1 MAKRKGDRWGEE
13 SAGRQKDKTETPLEK
28 QTEMLDKGTDGQ
40 KIKTVTAMDQQTKEM
55 NMEEKEQR

>member
-1 MAKRKGDRWGEE
+1 
-13 SAGRQKDKTETPLEK
+13 
-28 QTEMLDKGTDGQ
+28 MLDKGTDGQ